1 MFYLSVEAAISG
13 VIVALVSEIAWR
25 GPVSARSWRRC
36 LRCPSWA

>member
-25 GPVSARSWRRC
+25 SPGFGALVASLP
-36 LRCPSWA
+36 